1 MTGEVAEE
9 LLSTKETVREQILM
23 RRLGVPSSIGLLF
36 ATGLCLIVLTLV
48 PSLELVLGGM
58 YGSKGSYFP
67 FLWSFHCSS

>member
-48 PSLELVLGGM
+48 PSLELVLRGM
-58 YGSKGSYFP
+58 YGSKGLHFP